1 MQQLHCKPSDDCE
14 GRLQELAARL
24 QATGL
29 HGQVCAPSL
38 CSAETA
44 FDQRLGAR
52 HVARPSLRFCACS
65 EHAAEDYARLKEVRK
80 ASGRGGV
87 QAIFEPFGASC
98 GATRTSFELL
108 SVESRVLCNPKSA
121 GSGPARLL
129 KRSSQLG
136 SLVSHRS

>member
-65 EHAAEDYARLKEVRK
+65 EHAAEDYARLEE
-80 ASGRGGV
+80 A
-87 QAIFEPFGASC
+87 
-98 GATRTSFELL
+98 
-108 SVESRVLCNPKSA
+108 ES
-121 GSGPARLL
+121 
-129 KRSSQLG
+129 
-136 SLVSHRS
+136 